1 MAYIKQLK
9 DLLAD
14 KKAGGKP
21 LPTASSQKTT
31 VAKTTTPTATT
42 KTVTP
47 TTGSLMQPTTTT
59 VATTPIG
66 LDSIAQQLQDL
77 QNQQAQA
84 YQQAYGSNRDAI
96 NNLYN
101 NAIQNAQGLYGQQSS
116 ALQNALNLQKQNV
129 ESEAEKSLQQAYVN
143 RMMNEKNL
151 EQRLTAQGLSG
162 GASESA
168 LASLLNNYGSNR
180 NTIEQSK
187 LSNLASAE
195 SSYGQNLASLLA
207 NLQSAQASA
216 ENARLSG
223 LTSLENSLANT
234 QAGMIGDRAT
244 QLQNLYETTLA
255 DQRARDEA
263 ILADQRARASASAAS
278 ARKSASASEENDT
291 TFNIADKYPQY
302 AKQIMDLKNRGYTA
316 NMALGVIGRYGL
328 TPAEQAALMNLAFTK

>member
-14 KKAGGKP
+14 KKAGSKP
-21 LPTASSQKTT
+21 LSTASTQKTSA
-31 VAKTTTPTATT
+31 AKTTTPTVPT
-42 KTVTP
+42 KTVTQ
-47 TTGSLMQPTTTT
+47 TAAA
-59 VATTPIG
+59 ATTPTQSAVATSPAGI
-66 LDSIAQQLQDL
+66 DSIAQQLQDL

-96 NNLYN
+96 NSLYN
-101 NAIQNAQGLYGQQSS
+101 NAIQNAQGLYGQQTS

-129 ESEAEKSLQQAYVN
+129 ETSAEKSLREAYVN
-143 RMMNEKNL
+143 KMMNEKNL

-168 LASLLNNYGSNR
+168 MASLLNQYGGNR
-180 NTIEQSK
+180 NEIEQAK
-187 LSNLASAE
+187 LSDLASAE
-195 SSYGQNLASLLA
+195 SNYGQNLASLLSG
-207 NLQSAQASA
+207 LQSATSSA

-223 LTSLENSLANT
+223 LMNLENSLANQ

-255 DQRARDEA
+255 DQRARYEA
-263 ILADQRARASASAAS
+263 DLADQRARAAAS
-278 ARKSASASEENDT
+278 ARRSSSESEENVS

-302 AKQIMDLKNRGYTA
+302 AKQIMELKNRGYTA
-316 NMALGVIGRYGL
+316 NMALGIIGRYGL
-328 TPAEQAALMNLAFTK
+328 TPAEQAALMNLAFTKS

>member
-14 KKAGGKP
+14 KKAGSNP
-21 LPTASSQKTT
+21 LPTANPQKTT

-47 TTGSLMQPTTTT
+47 TTGSLMQPTTT
-59 VATTPIG
+59 VATTPTG
-66 LDSIAQQLQDL
+66 LDSVAQQLQDL

-96 NNLYN
+96 NALYG

-187 LSNLASAE
+187 LSDLASAE

-207 NLQSAQASA
+207 NLQSAQSSA

-234 QAGMIGDRAT
+234 QAGLIGDRAT
-244 QLQNLYETTLA
+244 QLQNLYETN
-255 DQRARDEA
+255 
-263 ILADQRARASASAAS
+263 LADQRARAAAS
-278 ARKSASASEENDT
+278 ARSSSGVSEENDT

-302 AKQIMDLKNRGYTA
+302 AKQIMDLKNQGYTA
-316 NMALGVIGRYGL
+316 NMALGIIGRYGL
-328 TPAEQAALMNLAFTK
+328 TPAEQAALMNLAFTKS